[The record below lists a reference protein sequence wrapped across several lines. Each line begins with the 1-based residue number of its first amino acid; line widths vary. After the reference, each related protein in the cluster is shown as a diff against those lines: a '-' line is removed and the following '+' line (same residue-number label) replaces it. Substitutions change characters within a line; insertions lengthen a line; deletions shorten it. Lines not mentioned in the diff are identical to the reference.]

1 MTNSTKPTTTFWI
14 ISVLALLWNSTGIM
28 AYLEQAYMSIED
40 LESLPV
46 AEQSF
51 YNNLPAWVTAV
62 FAIAVFSGTLGCIAL
77 LMRKK
82 WATILFLVSLIAVIA
97 HFIRNVFIQTDM
109 EVSAVNM
116 IWSIVV
122 LLIAI
127 FLVWYSKKSFSNGW
141 IS

>member
-46 AEQSF
+46 AEQAF

-62 FAIAVFSGTLGCIAL
+62 FAIAVFSGTLACIAL

-122 LLIAI
+122 LLIAV
-127 FLVWYSKKSFSNGW
+127 FLAWYSKKSSSNGW

>member
-28 AYLEQAYMSIED
+28 AYLEQAFMSIED

-46 AEQSF
+46 AEQAF

>member
-14 ISVLALLWNSTGIM
+14 ISVVALLWNSTGIM

-46 AEQSF
+46 AEQAF
-51 YNNLPAWVTAV
+51 YNNIPAWVTAA
-62 FAIAVFSGTLGCIAL
+62 FAIAVFSGTLGCIGL

-116 IWSIVV
+116 IWSVVV

-127 FLVWYSKKSFSNGW
+127 FMVWYSKKSTSNGW